1 MFRIKPGQTLPFP
14 TSHAFAASR
23 SSSPETPFLSH
34 HSNSEPRVIA
44 PFNIVVVLVS
54 APLCKVSVWLFRVK
68 DKV

>member
-1 MFRIKPGQTLPFP
+1 MFGIKPGQTLPFP

-44 PFNIVVVLVS
+44 PFNIVRCFSISPSLQGECL
-54 APLCKVSVWLFRVK
+54 AFQG
-68 DKV
+68 